1 MVFLG
6 KSQLCDMVKSHVE
19 KRYRERLSEPFGV
32 TFLAFGPKND
42 QKVVVNV
49 SVFEQ
54 RFRHVEKAPKCFPC
68 DGFHDDENGTSNP
81 FESLGK
87 MNNFWVKMT
96 KK

>member
-1 MVFLG
+1 
-6 KSQLCDMVKSHVE
+6 MVKSHVE

-54 RFRHVEKAPKCFPC
+54 RFRHVEKAPKCFPYN
-68 DGFHDDENGTSNP
+68 GFHDDENGTSKP
-81 FESLGK
+81 FEFLGK
-87 MNNFWVKMT
+87 MNNFWVKLT